1 MVLGASRGRVALE
14 VVARQVRATWPGLV
28 LGVVVSVVATPL
40 IAESLGRGPGGEMF
54 LPIAF
59 DLVSSLGALLIILGA
74 VVVAALLPALR
85 AGSIDP
91 WGALR
96 EE

>member
-1 MVLGASRGRVALE
+1 
-14 VVARQVRATWPGLV
+14 
-28 LGVVVSVVATPL
+28 
-40 IAESLGRGPGGEMF
+40 
-54 LPIAF
+54 
-59 DLVSSLGALLIILGA
+59 LLIILGA